1 MSCFRVLIGQLIA
14 LLICAP
20 VLSGELYSTSNS
32 GHKVNVLDPASG
44 SVSEFAS
51 FEDSRSRGIAFEPN
65 GKLYVTT
72 NFDDHSTLEELDRSS
87 GSRLHIG
94 RFEDETFVQAIDFDY
109 QGNFFALT
117 TSGKL
122 YRLDREVGADFKKK
136 EESDVLDMVLVGETG
151 VLDTTDIAID
161 IVGRLFAVTGRD
173 LYQFDPFTAKQLA
186 ATKIVIQSSETLPT
200 PEEDDIKSLQVSFN
214 QVEEPTFAGLMFDG
228 DGTLYA
234 TSNTCPTSL
243 YQVDSESGNATFVSQ
258 TSMCDPC
265 SGDFPPPEFVAAGIG
280 DFWGGVSGG
289 GNYSL
294 GFSGGLGGG
303 TFGGA
308 GGIGGG
314 YGGGGGNGT
323 SNTQAPTNP
332 NGPTN
337 PTDPTDPGVAPVPE
351 PGSFCVFGLGLAGLG
366 IARMIQRRAKAES
379 RSDSSS

>member
-1 MSCFRVLIGQLIA
+1 MYCFRVLIGQLIA
-14 LLICAP
+14 LLMCAP
-20 VLSGELYSTSNS
+20 VLAGELYSTSNS

-44 SVSEFAS
+44 KMSEFATFS
-51 FEDSRSRGIAFEPN
+51 DSRSQGIAFEPN

-72 NFDDHSTLEELDRSS
+72 NYDDHSTLEELDRSS

-94 RFEDETFVQAIDFDY
+94 RFEGETFVQAIDFDY

-117 TSGKL
+117 TAGQL
-122 YRLDREVGADFKKK
+122 YRLDREVGSDFKKK
-136 EESDVLDMVLVGETG
+136 EDSDVLDLELVGETG

-161 IVGRLFAVTGRD
+161 IVGRLFAVTGQD

-186 ATKIVIQSSETLPT
+186 TKKIVIQSSEALPK
-200 PEEDDIKSLQVSFN
+200 PEEEDIKSLQVSFK

-243 YQVDSESGNATFVSQ
+243 YQVDPESGSASFVSQ

-265 SGDFPPPEFVAAGIG
+265 SGDFPPPEYVAAGIG
-280 DFWGGVSGG
+280 DFWGGTPGG

-303 TFGGA
+303 TFGAA

-314 YGGGGGNGT
+314 YGGGGGGGSGT
-323 SNTQAPTNP
+323 SSTPPTNNP
-332 NGPTN
+332 SGGPTN
-337 PTDPTDPGVAPVPE
+337 PGDPGVAPVPE
-351 PGSFCVFGLGLAGLG
+351 PGSLSVFGLGLAGLG
-366 IARMIQRRAKAES
+366 IARVIRR
-379 RSDSSS
+379 RLSSGKKS